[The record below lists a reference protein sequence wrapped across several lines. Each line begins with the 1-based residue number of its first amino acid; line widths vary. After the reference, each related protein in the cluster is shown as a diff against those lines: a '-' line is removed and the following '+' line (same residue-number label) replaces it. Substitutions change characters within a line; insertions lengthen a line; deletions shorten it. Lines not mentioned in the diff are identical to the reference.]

1 MTGDAIL
8 SLRGLTRDFGP
19 FRAVDGVSLEI
30 RRGTISGL
38 IGPNGAG
45 KTTLFN
51 MVAGALKPT
60 AGTVALDGHDVTGQ
74 PPESLFAR
82 GLART
87 FQIPRP
93 FRRMSVLE
101 NLLMAPPAQTGET
114 VLGAL
119 FRTSATARQEAAI
132 RDKAR
137 GILEFMTLDRVADQP
152 AGQISGG
159 QMKLLELAR
168 ALMGDPQV
176 ILLDEPAA
184 GVNPSLMQILIERI
198 EALNRRGTTFVVIE
212 HNMDF
217 VMRHCDPVI
226 ALAEGRIVFQGTA
239 DAARADPLLL
249 DAYLGTAA

>member
-19 FRAVDGVSLEI
+19 FRAVDGVSLDI
-30 RRGTISGL
+30 RRGSISGL

-51 MVAGALKPT
+51 MVAGALKYT
-60 AGTVALDGHDVTGQ
+60 AGTVALDGRDVTGQ
-74 PPESLFAR
+74 PPEALFAR

-119 FRTSATARQEAAI
+119 FRPAATARQEAAI